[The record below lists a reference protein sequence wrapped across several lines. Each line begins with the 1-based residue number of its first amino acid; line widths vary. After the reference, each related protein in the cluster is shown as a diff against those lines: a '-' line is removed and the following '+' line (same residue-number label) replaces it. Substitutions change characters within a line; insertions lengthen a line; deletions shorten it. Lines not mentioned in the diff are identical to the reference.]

1 MTRTVG
7 WGEVVTKIVHLSA
20 LPIPIK
26 LNPSENEKEN
36 NDINLIFLMYIGQK

>member
-1 MTRTVG
+1 MTRAVG

-36 NDINLIFLMYIGQK
+36 NDINKLYRIAKSPE